1 MKKKLGLAFI
11 MLCLIVSVGLVFFNF
26 HQASSKGK
34 AGGSHSAKRSSS
46 FSAEGVTFDLLSS
59 SSSGAT
65 IFGNVAN
72 SKREPQKQVTVT
84 LQSSS
89 KKSSSKKSLKTS
101 ATPRITR
108 SKETDNNGEYQFP
121 GLNLK
126 ANTNSDTFT
135 IQVDGSRKK
144 VKVKVTKSQV
154 DNGKSLIV
162 NLVR

>member
-26 HQASSKGK
+26 HQASSKSK

-89 KKSSSKKSLKTS
+89 KISAKASS
-101 ATPRITR
+101 TPRIKKST
-108 SKETDNNGEYQFP
+108 KTDNQGGYTFH
-121 GLNLK
+121 GLNVK
-126 ANTNSDTFT
+126 QNAKSDSFTVQAN
-135 IQVDGSRKK
+135 GSRKK
-144 VKVKVTKSQV
+144 VKVKITESQV
-154 DNGKSLIV
+154 QGGDSLIV
-162 NLVR
+162 NLVK